1 MLKLKE
7 TVIVEG
13 KYDQIRLANLLDAH
27 ILPTDGFGI
36 FTNKEKRAL
45 IRRLAEKNGI
55 NFGNP
60 TATVPGF
67 RIRHLYHWV
76 CEFQIYQTSLYT
88 GYLGKGKQK
97 NGTFQRRKAW
107 SGGDRRS
114 GAVGMFSQGWD

>member
-36 FTNKEKRAL
+36 LPIKRNEPL
-45 IRRLAEKNGI
+45 PRLAEKNGI
-55 NFGNP
+55 ILV
-60 TATVPGF
+60 TDSDRAGF